1 MSEQDQQTPSLRPD
15 MLGRP
20 PQAAPSAPGGAE
32 QVPYID
38 DPWTKWFVLLVTAV
52 FVAIFLNAVF
62 LGHGGLLTTTP
73 SPSPTPVA
81 SASPSPSPT
90 TSPSSTAS
98 ASPAPSA
105 SGSPAA
111 ASPTPATS
119 PSPTP
124 SASP

>member
-15 MLGRP
+15 MLGRT

>member
-15 MLGRP
+15 MLGRT

-90 TSPSSTAS
+90 TSPSSSAS